1 MQNKPD
7 LFVTL
12 IIIYLALLTLCIV
25 IYAILQLYVAEID
38 RGTATN
44 LMIWSATLFPSIALL
59 YTFNSWKEQKQIE
72 EIAKLASELH
82 RNLVKSRNFY
92 LEIAR
97 YVDSINLKISDLD
110 KDTAREV
117 LKIFE
122 DNISPYQHEIQKIKN
137 YCNNNVHIQKIE
149 KYLEETSL
157 IYSYIIKISYEIQ
170 LDKGDISTIKDY
182 FETYSSMNNSFFE
195 ISIYKL

>member
-1 MQNKPD
+1 MQNKPN
-7 LFVTL
+7 LFITL
-12 IIIYLALLTLCIV
+12 IIIYLALLTLCIA

-82 RNLVKSRNFY
+82 RNLVKGRKFY
-92 LEIAR
+92 LDIAR
-97 YVDSINLKISDLD
+97 YVDSINFKIYDLD
-110 KDTAREV
+110 KDTAKEV

-170 LDKGDISTIKDY
+170 SDKGDISTIKDY